1 MNNIE
6 FSSEHCEN
14 LALVFDD
21 LNNRNILDIEALSQ
35 APSEVVDEF
44 VARYYLKC
52 SMGKYVD
59 SDKIRALFDRGDL
72 LEYIL
77 GV

>member
-21 LNNRNILDIEALSQ
+21 LNNRNIIDTEALSQ
-35 APSEVVDEF
+35 ASAEVVDEF

-52 SMGKYVD
+52 SMGKHVD